1 MKPMN
6 RTVLA
11 TIDFSKAYDKVW
23 RDGLLWKMQKKGL
36 PKTLIRWTQGWLSN
50 RQAFVT
56 FGDSKSEKTLLR
68 QGVPQGSVI
77 APLLFLVYIDDL
89 AEVTPD
95 DVTAS
100 LFADDVAVSASR
112 TSLRQAESA
121 VQRAVNKI
129 AEWSLTWKLTISL
142 GKCESSFFTTN
153 TKEAR
158 WIPTITI
165 GDTTIKTVQNPLF
178 LGLHYDR
185 QMTFTAHT
193 EHVTKKVQKRSRVLL
208 HLAGTDWGHSKRLI
222 RDTYTATSRSLVE
235 YAGAAW
241 HPWMSST
248 NLERLEAAQRFAG
261 RAVTGQLKTTPNEAV
276 LLDAGLPTIKERCK
290 FIAINALEKSMRLDP
305 SNPRRQIAEKPQHR
319 RTKKTDWRDHARDKW
334 NEIFTEGC
342 NPEPCPDPVA
352 PWTKLSNCAFTYT
365 NVEKRQDDETKKKA
379 GEEAINLNHDT
390 YKLNIYTDG
399 LAQDSNKNGGA
410 GVVIVPSDPEEE
422 TTMLSHPA
430 GKLTSSFQAELTAI
444 NHALKHVASNDHHD
458 CQIRIITDSKSA
470 LQRCESI
477 TSDPRPNSWLERE
490 VLDSLMTL
498 GERQVGIV
506 FLWCPSHCGL
516 WGNEEADRCA
526 AEGSAMSQDNIPW
539 TYHSA
544 QAKIRRNKE
553 HQCGTPKMQESVL

>member
-1 MKPMN
+1 
-6 RTVLA
+6 
-11 TIDFSKAYDKVW
+11 
-23 RDGLLWKMQKKGL
+23 
-36 PKTLIRWTQGWLSN
+36 
-50 RQAFVT
+50 
-56 FGDSKSEKTLLR
+56 
-68 QGVPQGSVI
+68 
-77 APLLFLVYIDDL
+77 
-89 AEVTPD
+89 
-95 DVTAS
+95 
-100 LFADDVAVSASR
+100 
-112 TSLRQAESA
+112 
-121 VQRAVNKI
+121 
-129 AEWSLTWKLTISL
+129 
-142 GKCESSFFTTN
+142 
-153 TKEAR
+153 
-158 WIPTITI
+158 
-165 GDTTIKTVQNPLF
+165 
-178 LGLHYDR
+178 
-185 QMTFTAHT
+185 
-193 EHVTKKVQKRSRVLL
+193 
-208 HLAGTDWGHSKRLI
+208 
-222 RDTYTATSRSLVE
+222 
-235 YAGAAW
+235 
-241 HPWMSST
+241 MSST

-319 RTKKTDWRDHARDKW
+319 RLKKTDWRDHARDKW

-342 NPEPCPDPVA
+342 NPEPFPDPVA

-365 NVEKRQDDETKKKA
+365 IVEKRQDDETKKKA

-399 LAQDSNKNGGA
+399 SAQDSNKNGGA

-477 TSDPRPNSWLERE
+477 TSDQRLNSWLERE

-516 WGNEEADRCA
+516 WENEEADRCA

-544 QAKIRRNKE
+544 QAKIRRNIKNTSVE
-553 HQCGTPKMQESVL
+553 HPRCKRVYCDSNSVPKFPLDEDLTRREQVTLSRLRSGHHTEIRYWRINIDDEIESECRTCGLAEETMEHIMEDCPTMRNHYPEDWNLHKMTTNPRKALEIWQRFLTR